1 MKFIIVQLVSQIF
14 ITVRNSSCGKVMFSQ
29 ASVILSTG
37 GVHGKGVACMAEG
50 CAWQERRPLQRTV
63 RILLECILVINLSL
77 QAIYIWSEIR
87 KHDAYSTLHMIHNN
101 LVI

>member
-14 ITVRNSSCGKVMFSQ
+14 ITVRSSCGKVMFSQ
-29 ASVILSTG
+29 ASVILSTVGGG
-37 GVHGKGVACMAEG
+37 GVCMAEG

-63 RILLECILVINLSL
+63 RILVECILVINLSL